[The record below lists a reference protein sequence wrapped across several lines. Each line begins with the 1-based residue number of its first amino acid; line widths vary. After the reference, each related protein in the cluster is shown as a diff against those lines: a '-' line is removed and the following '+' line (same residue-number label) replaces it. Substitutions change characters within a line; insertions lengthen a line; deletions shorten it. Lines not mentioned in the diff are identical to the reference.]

1 MNINVSLSKYI
12 LSSKYKSES
21 EKNRVIDKFKK
32 ILKRLIFQLFS
43 KIVLKKK
50 SFVFD
55 VYSILIHFNLTQQLI
70 LKFSYNELTKNLIQ

>member
-12 LSSKYKSES
+12 LNSKYKSES